1 MRGRGK
7 HQRQRWR
14 EREIHSKRIRN
25 GSRDTMTE
33 PSKDDKIQ
41 QQGWQREIK
50 YNKGKGSYLKIL
62 IAIEISI
69 RKFGKEG

>member
-1 MRGRGK
+1 MPWATSHK
-7 HQRQRWR
+7 P
-14 EREIHSKRIRN
+14 
-25 GSRDTMTE
+25 TE

-41 QQGWQREIK
+41 WQGWQREIK

>member
-33 PSKDDKIQ
+33 LQRQKNICGYTECDIHVEMDIQ
-41 QQGWQREIK
+41 R
-50 YNKGKGSYLKIL
+50 
-62 IAIEISI
+62 
-69 RKFGKEG
+69 